1 MILVVVHHGKTRLK
15 WCCKQARSP
24 EQWTALESSLLFLW
38 PFIDGVEVIGIL
50 VHCAAVRQKYQQN
63 SSSQWKSKRL
73 DLNPQLSAFIMMMHR
88 DAVKLLIGQR
98 YHDHLKNL
106 LQPGCKQMRSIMNI
120 SFILWNRINESGLM
134 EKCYIVARIF
144 CSNYMTFLPYIY
156 LIAKIQN

>member
-24 EQWTALESSLLFLW
+24 ELHYIAQGTALESSLLFLW

-63 SSSQWKSKRL
+63 SSSQWKIIRL
-73 DLNPQLSAFIMMMHR
+73 DLNTKLSAFIMMTQSNYHIC
-88 DAVKLLIGQR
+88 IGQR

-106 LQPGCKQMRSIMNI
+106 LQPANKCTLEYFIHPLKQNKCISCLLSTMNLDYWRN
-120 SFILWNRINESGLM
+120 SCQDIL
-134 EKCYIVARIF
+134 
-144 CSNYMTFLPYIY
+144 
-156 LIAKIQN
+156 